1 MKSPD
6 TLIFDLS
13 EVFIAGLRGIEP
25 IIAARLCI
33 DEASVSRGLTCLHL
47 HELFRGN
54 ITEDAYLQTLHDDN
68 GWALST
74 DDLKQIIRQNFHHR
88 VPGMDDLLP
97 RLRDKYRVF
106 LLSDH
111 VREWIEYI
119 KTIHPFLEQFNAQ
132 FFSFHLKQTKRDP
145 STFSRVLA
153 SVQRDAADCI
163 FVDDSERNVAAA
175 SSVGIP
181 SIHFVSAAQLQ
192 ADLRQMGIL

>member
-13 EVFIAGLRGIEP
+13 EVFIAGLKGIEP
-25 IIAARLCI
+25 SIAARLSI
-33 DEASVSRGLTCLHL
+33 DEASVSRGLNCLRL
-47 HELFRGN
+47 QELFRGS
-54 ITEDAYLQTLHDDN
+54 ITEDAYLQMLHDDN
-68 GWALST
+68 GWAIST
-74 DDLKQIIRQNFHHR
+74 DDLKQIIRRNFHYQ

-97 RLRDKYRVF
+97 RLRDKYRIF

-111 VREWIEYI
+111 AREWIEYI
-119 KTIHPFLEQFNAQ
+119 RTIHPFLEQFHAQ
-132 FFSFHLKQTKRDP
+132 FYSCELKQTKRDP

-175 SSVGIP
+175 LSAGIP